1 MKKLIILLLMSLS
14 ASAVLA
20 QNEGDPNERARN
32 YPFIILDSPMRPLT
46 MRELDQDYLS
56 AYRLFADAANKT
68 FDPAVSYLIQTA
80 SCLFLLKTM
89 THEEGHRSILREENI
104 ASGTHPFFFSNR
116 VGYVDGVTDQTL
128 KNLRDTKF
136 PTFIRLHTSG
146 FESDYMLATRE
157 ETLLSFEDER
167 YKNLMVEYLF
177 RKAALLIYFTEGIFG
192 RDSDGPEEADELK
205 RDIVGN
211 DLYGVIRHLFRPTM
225 EYRRYTRYS
234 DLTYEEL
241 RYLQRVQKRTFL
253 NLANANLI
261 GTRNIQLT
269 DNLKANLGMGHCMG
283 PFGDF
288 IDEKIWL
295 SYRQDLKLNAY
306 LREFENRDHWFFGAG
321 AGIHEYPLAQRLRI
335 SGMAHYWKQPLNLS
349 FNSGTSKAG
358 GAIEVDGRY
367 KLMVKQKSRLKYLSL
382 DMGMIYKTAGFLPEE
397 TALDRHLGL
406 RLGLSLGLHSN

>member
-1 MKKLIILLLMSLS
+1 MKKLVILLLMTVS

-20 QNEGDPNERARN
+20 QNEPDPNDRARD
-32 YPFIILDSPMRPLT
+32 YPFIILDSPTRLLT
-46 MRELDQDYLS
+46 MREVDQDYLS
-56 AYRLFADAANKT
+56 AYRLFADTANKT
-68 FDPAVSYLIQTA
+68 FKPAISYLIQTA

-89 THEEGHRSILREENI
+89 THEEGHRAILRQEDI
-104 ASGTHPFFFSNR
+104 ASETRPFLFEDR
-116 VGYVDGVTDQTL
+116 GGYVDGVTDQTL

-136 PTFIRLHTSG
+136 PTFIRLHTAG

-157 ETLLSFEDER
+157 ETLLSFEEER

-234 DLTYEEL
+234 DLTNEEL
-241 RYLQRVQKRTFL
+241 RYLQRVQRRTFL
-253 NLANANLI
+253 NLVNANLI
-261 GTRNIQLT
+261 GTRNFQLT

-295 SYRQDLKLNAY
+295 SYRKDLKLNAY
-306 LREFENRDHWFFGAG
+306 LREFENRDHWSFGAG
-321 AGIHEYPLAQRLRI
+321 VGIHEYPLARRLRI
-335 SGMAHYWKQPLNLS
+335 SGMAHYWRQPLNLN

-358 GAIEVDGRY
+358 GAIEVDGSY
-367 KLMVKQKSRLKYLSL
+367 KLMDPQKSRLKYLSL
-382 DMGMIYKTAGFLPEE
+382 DMGMTYKTAGFLPEE
-397 TALDRHLGL
+397 TALDRHLGF
-406 RLGLSLGLHSN
+406 RLGLSLGLRGN